1 VEDLHVDSEL
11 TAMVTDDKDA
21 NATTTTLEGFRQAA
35 PEVGLIDDGN
45 SLLNI
50 TSLSHS
56 NNSAVLEIKDTV
68 LLEDWTKHGLD
79 DNAWAWVG
87 DEG

>member
-1 VEDLHVDSEL
+1 
-11 TAMVTDDKDA
+11 MVTDDKDA

-45 SLLNI
+45 RLLDI
-50 TSLSHS
+50 TSLGHS
-56 NNSAVLEIKDTV
+56 NNSAVLEIEHTV

-79 DNAWAWVG
+79 DNTWAWVG

>member
-1 VEDLHVDSEL
+1 MWRGEGHL
-11 TAMVTDDKDA
+11 T
-21 NATTTTLEGFRQAA
+21 
-35 PEVGLIDDGN
+35 
-45 SLLNI
+45 
-50 TSLSHS
+50 
-56 NNSAVLEIKDTV
+56 SAVLEIKDTV